1 MFKIMYV
8 VAAVFAFLLFV
19 YWRRRS
25 HLADPDRAWM
35 PSRLRGAQLVYRE
48 RLFRAPGEIK
58 ITAKLDRGY
67 RVRRGGEIVLV
78 ELKTRR
84 VDRPYRSDVIEL
96 SAQRYALQAETGE
109 LVAEFAYVL
118 VQHPETGRKTT
129 HRVRLLM
136 SEAVIALA
144 ERREALL
151 VGKIEPEATCMPNL
165 CAKCPFLYECTAGDC
180 NAPDRDKAFAL
191 FSGSDTRQAP
201 QNQTSEHQ

>member
-8 VAAVFAFLLFV
+8 VAAVYAILLFV

-25 HLADPDRAWM
+25 RPTDPDRAWM
-35 PSRLRGAQLVYRE
+35 PSALRGALLVYRE

-67 RVRRGGEIVLV
+67 RVRRGGQIVLM

-84 VDRPYRSDVIEL
+84 IDRPYHSDVIEL

-109 LVAEFAYVL
+109 SVAEFGYVL
-118 VQHPETGRKTT
+118 ILHPETGRKTT
-129 HRVRLLM
+129 HRVRLL
-136 SEAVIALA
+136 SFEEVVALA

-151 VGKIEPEATCMPNL
+151 AGRIVAKAARVPGL
-165 CAKCPFLYECTAGDC
+165 CAKCAFLGECTE
-180 NAPDRDKAFAL
+180 P
-191 FSGSDTRQAP
+191 P
-201 QNQTSEHQ
+201 